1 VYRSDAAGSV
11 AAERPGER
19 ETGLKAGGNMAK
31 LFAVCII
38 VIAILSAIPILRHTW
53 VAPQDISTHGHLID
67 EQMSETM
74 AEAGIAFL
82 AAQFFLAFFIWKSAN
97 RAAGEKI
104 KNFPVG
110 AKGLVLAAFL
120 VVGAEVLALGVF
132 GVKAWAD
139 QYLRPPSADAMPIQ
153 VQAGQFAF
161 YFRYPGP
168 DGKFGPLHPDQI
180 SEANQN
186 FFGLDTT
193 HDPDSKDDIVTA
205 EMAVPVNKE
214 IHLLMHSKDL
224 GHSFFV
230 RELRVQQDF
239 VPGLDVS
246 LHFTATKVGRYEIVC
261 TQLCGLGHYNMKA
274 YLDVFS
280 QQDFDDWLKK
290 EAAMQ

>member
-1 VYRSDAAGSV
+1 
-11 AAERPGER
+11 
-19 ETGLKAGGNMAK
+19 MAR
-31 LFAVCII
+31 LLAVTIV

-53 VAPQDISTHGHLID
+53 VAPDDISTQGHLID

-82 AAQFFLAFFIWKSAN
+82 AAQFLLALFVWQFSNRGPNAKLKS
-97 RAAGEKI
+97 
-104 KNFPVG
+104 FPGG
-110 AKGLVLAAFL
+110 ATGLVIAAFL
-120 VVGAEVLALGVF
+120 IVGIEVLALGVF

-139 QYLRPPSADAMPIQ
+139 QYLIPPSANAMPIQ

-168 DGKFGPLHPDQI
+168 DGRFGPIHPELIDE
-180 SEANQN
+180 STEN

-205 EMAVPVNKE
+205 EMAIPVNKE
-214 IHLLMHSKDL
+214 IHLLMHAKDL

-246 LHFTATKVGRYEIVC
+246 LHFTATKVGKYEIVC

-274 YLDVFS
+274 YLDVMS
-280 QQDFDDWLKK
+280 QPDFDDWLKK
-290 EAAMQ
+290 EQALQ